1 MKKKKKNVVPTY
13 NDTEDSVRNEKKM
26 AEVDKICIP

>member
-1 MKKKKKNVVPTY
+1 MKKIKKNVVPMY
-13 NDTEDSVRNEKKM
+13 TEDSVRNEKKM